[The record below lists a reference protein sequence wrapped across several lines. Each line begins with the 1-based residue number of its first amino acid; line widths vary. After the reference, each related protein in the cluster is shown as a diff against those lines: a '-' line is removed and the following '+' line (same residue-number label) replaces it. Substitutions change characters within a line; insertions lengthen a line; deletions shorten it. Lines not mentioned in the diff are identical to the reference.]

1 MLQRGNYRHL
11 MDFLAQGMLGINKL
25 SLEGDTLFESE
36 EEKKSPSSSFLH
48 CLPIWDVLVQ
58 VFNVCI
64 SVIAHQRGWE
74 APGFG

>member
-36 EEKKSPSSSFLH
+36 VEKGALLPPSFVA
-48 CLPIWDVLVQ
+48 CLYGMFMCECLM
-58 VFNVCI
+58 F
-64 SVIAHQRGWE
+64 A
-74 APGFG
+74 

>member
-36 EEKKSPSSSFLH
+36 VEKKSPSSSFLC
-48 CLPIWDVLVQ
+48 CLPIWDVCV
-58 VFNVCI
+58 
-64 SVIAHQRGWE
+64 
-74 APGFG
+74 